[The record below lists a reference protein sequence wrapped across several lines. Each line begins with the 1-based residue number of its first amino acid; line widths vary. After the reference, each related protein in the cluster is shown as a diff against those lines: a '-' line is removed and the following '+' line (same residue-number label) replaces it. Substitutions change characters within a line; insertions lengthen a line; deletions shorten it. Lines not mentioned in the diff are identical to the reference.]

1 MRAIK
6 TNLARPLVVLG
17 LALALI
23 GASAMT
29 LAAAASTGVIYACVN
44 NSSGTIHMVT
54 ADDTCKAN
62 EVALSWNQQGPAGD
76 TGPQGAKGDTGPQ
89 GPLGAAGPQGPA
101 GATGPQGL
109 TGATGPQGPAGQAG
123 IGNSAFYTEKRAP
136 VSIPNSYGEVH
147 RIDLPG
153 GKYVVTSTVLVN
165 NLQPSGRIPVVCT
178 LYGGNGSSVIAA
190 AQVEANGESG
200 ASATTLTN
208 SYTTQS
214 ASSFSVQLLCVSNNG
229 PGGPQALAEQVQIT
243 ATTVASITTA
253 P

>member
-6 TNLARPLVVLG
+6 TNLARPLVV

-76 TGPQGAKGDTGPQ
+76 KGPQGAKGDAGPQ
-89 GPLGAAGPQGPA
+89 GPLGATGPQGP
-101 GATGPQGL
+101 

-123 IGNSAFYTEKRAP
+123 MGSAAFYTEKRAP
-136 VSIPNSYGEVH
+136 ASIPNSYGEVH